1 MTEGDLILF
10 REGFLPTPSLQ
21 FTSEEWAHARARR
34 LDRGDHLV
42 EIRDGLGKS
51 FLYQL
56 SPNKKELFLVEEK
69 FLIQRLKA
77 LAIAIALPKGN
88 RLDFFLQKATEIG
101 ISKIFFCEFEH
112 SVRKEFNIERA
123 KKIVSEAASQ
133 SKQPDLLQMDI
144 VTAMDWLKENK
155 TRVLILDPHADQSFQ
170 STLLA
175 EKIPV
180 IGPEGGFSK
189 SEILKMDGWNLE
201 RVRLDG
207 GILRTETA
215 GIVAASLLA
224 YGT

>member
-10 REGFLPTPSLQ
+10 REGFLPTPLLHASN
-21 FTSEEWAHARARR
+21 EEWAHVKARR

-42 EIRDGLGKS
+42 EIRDGFGKS

-56 SPNKKELFLVEEK
+56 SPNKKELSFVEER
-69 FLIQRLKA
+69 FLNQKHRV

-101 ISKIFFCEFEH
+101 ISKIYFCEFEH
-112 SVRKEFNIERA
+112 SVRKEFNIDRA

-133 SKQPDLLQMDI
+133 SKQPDLLQMEI
-144 VTAMDWLKENK
+144 VTAMDWLKEQK
-155 TRVLILDPHADQSFQ
+155 TKVIVFDPHSDHSLQVADL
-170 STLLA
+170 T
-175 EKIPV
+175 EKIPL
-180 IGPEGGFSK
+180 IGPEGGYSK
-189 SEILKMDGWNLE
+189 SEVTKMEGWNLN
-201 RVRLDG
+201 RVKLEG